1 MISPGDLAVHSAVVD
16 TGPLIHLHEIG
27 RLDLAT
33 TVFSSIHL
41 PEHVEREIYNDPS
54 TILFSSTLTE

>member
-1 MISPGDLAVHSAVVD
+1 MHSAVVD